1 MTIQEYVDDFKL
13 EIDELWVKDSKGNY
27 ITAPGDKQFT
37 NVEVVHFDNN
47 TFASLI
53 FTI

>member
-13 EIDELWVKDSKGNY
+13 ELWVKDSKGNY

-37 NVEVVHFDNN
+37 NIEVVHFDNN